1 MSAEQIK
8 ALFAAGK
15 TMTQE
20 SFASLVDFL
29 QEQKGPKG
37 DPGETGP
44 AGPKGDQGIA
54 GPKGDTGEAG
64 PTGPK
69 GDKGEPGE
77 TGPAGP
83 AGETG
88 PVGPAGPKGDQG
100 VPGTKGADGKSITAI
115 TLTTNE
121 GGQVTGGTATLSDQS
136 TIEITVSQAG
146 A

>member
-8 ALFAAGK
+8 ALFATGK

-44 AGPKGDQGIA
+44 I
-54 GPKGDTGEAG
+54 
-64 PTGPK
+64 
-69 GDKGEPGE
+69 
-77 TGPAGP
+77 GPA
-83 AGETG
+83 
-88 PVGPAGPKGDQG
+88 GPAGPKGDQG
-100 VPGTKGADGKSITAI
+100 EAGTPGVTGPKGDKGDPGVAGANGADGKSIKAI
-115 TLTTNE
+115 VLRTNE
-121 GGQVTGGTATLSDQS
+121 GGQVTGGTATLSDES

>member
-1 MSAEQIK
+1 MNAEQIK

-44 AGPKGDQGIA
+44 AGP
-54 GPKGDTGEAG
+54 
-64 PTGPK
+64 
-69 GDKGEPGE
+69 
-77 TGPAGP
+77 
-83 AGETG
+83 
-88 PVGPAGPKGDQG
+88 AGPKGDQG
-100 VPGTKGADGKSITAI
+100 EAGTPGVAGPKGDKGDPGVAGPKGDQGDQGVPGANGADGKSIKAI
-115 TLTTNE
+115 VLRTNE
-121 GGQVTGGTATLSDQS
+121 GGQVTGGTATLSDES

>member
-1 MSAEQIK
+1 MNAEQIK

-37 DPGETGP
+37 D
-44 AGPKGDQGIA
+44 K
-54 GPKGDTGEAG
+54 GEAG
-64 PTGPK
+64 TPGVAGPK
-69 GDKGEPGE
+69 GDKGDPGV
-77 TGPAGP
+77 AGP
-83 AGETG
+83 
-88 PVGPAGPKGDQG
+88 
-100 VPGTKGADGKSITAI
+100 KGADGKSIKAI
-115 TLTTNE
+115 VLRTNE
-121 GGQVTGGTATLSDQS
+121 GGQVTGGTATLSDES

>member
-44 AGPKGDQGIA
+44 IGPA

-64 PTGPK
+64 TPGVAGPK
-69 GDKGEPGE
+69 GDKGDPGE
-77 TGPAGP
+77 T
-83 AGETG
+83 
-88 PVGPAGPKGDQG
+88 GPKGDQG
-100 VPGTKGADGKSITAI
+100 VPGANGADGKSIKAI
-115 TLTTNE
+115 VLRTNE
-121 GGQVTGGTATLSDQS
+121 GGQVTGGTATLSDES

-146 A
+146 V

>member
-8 ALFAAGK
+8 ALFATGK

-37 DPGETGP
+37 DPGEIGPIGP
-44 AGPKGDQGIA
+44 AGPKGD
-54 GPKGDTGEAG
+54 KGDPGVA
-64 PTGPK
+64 GPK
-69 GDKGEPGE
+69 GDKGDQ
-77 TGPAGP
+77 
-83 AGETG
+83 
-88 PVGPAGPKGDQG
+88 GDQG
-100 VPGTKGADGKSITAI
+100 VPGANGADGKSIKAI
-115 TLTTNE
+115 VLRTNE
-121 GGQVTGGTATLSDQS
+121 GGQVTGGTATLSDES

>member
-37 DPGETGP
+37 D
-44 AGPKGDQGIA
+44 
-54 GPKGDTGEAG
+54 
-64 PTGPK
+64 
-69 GDKGEPGE
+69 
-77 TGPAGP
+77 
-83 AGETG
+83 
-88 PVGPAGPKGDQG
+88 QG
-100 VPGTKGADGKSITAI
+100 VPGANGADGKSITAI
-115 TLTTNE
+115 ELRTNE
-121 GGQVTGGTATLSDQS
+121 GGQVTGGTATLSDHS

-146 A
+146 V

>member
-1 MSAEQIK
+1 MNAEQIK

-44 AGPKGDQGIA
+44 I
-54 GPKGDTGEAG
+54 
-64 PTGPK
+64 GPK
-69 GDKGEPGE
+69 GDKGD
-77 TGPAGP
+77 T
-83 AGETG
+83 
-88 PVGPAGPKGDQG
+88 GPKGAA
-100 VPGTKGADGKSITAI
+100 GADGKSITAI

>member
-1 MSAEQIK
+1 MNAEQIK

-37 DPGETGP
+37 DTGEAGTPGVAGPKGDKGDPGVAGP
-44 AGPKGDQGIA
+44 AGPKGD
-54 GPKGDTGEAG
+54 TGL
-64 PTGPK
+64 TGPK
-69 GDKGEPGE
+69 GDKGD
-77 TGPAGP
+77 T
-83 AGETG
+83 
-88 PVGPAGPKGDQG
+88 GPKGAA
-100 VPGTKGADGKSITAI
+100 GADGKSITAI

>member
-1 MSAEQIK
+1 MNAEQIK
-8 ALFAAGK
+8 ALFATGK

-44 AGPKGDQGIA
+44 AGPKGD
-54 GPKGDTGEAG
+54 KGDAG
-64 PTGPK
+64 
-69 GDKGEPGE
+69 
-77 TGPAGP
+77 A
-83 AGETG
+83 
-88 PVGPAGPKGDQG
+88 
-100 VPGTKGADGKSITAI
+100 KGAAGANGTDGKSITAI
-115 TLTTNE
+115 ALTTDE
-121 GGQVTGGTATLSDQS
+121 SGKVTGGTATLSDQS

>member
-8 ALFAAGK
+8 ALFATGK

-44 AGPKGDQGIA
+44 IGPAGPA

-64 PTGPK
+64 PAGAAGPKGEKGDTGLTGPK
-69 GDKGEPGE
+69 GDPGAKGA
-77 TGPAGP
+77 TGAP
-83 AGETG
+83 
-88 PVGPAGPKGDQG
+88 
-100 VPGTKGADGKSITAI
+100 GADGKSITAI
-115 TLTTNE
+115 ELRTNE
-121 GGQVTGGTATLSDQS
+121 GGQVTGGTATLSDHS

>member
-44 AGPKGDQGIA
+44 IGPA

-64 PTGPK
+64 TPGPKGDTGEIGPK

-77 TGPAGP
+77 TGPI
-83 AGETG
+83 
-88 PVGPAGPKGDQG
+88 GPKGDQG
-100 VPGTKGADGKSITAI
+100 DPGANGADGKSITAI
-115 TLTTNE
+115 ELRTNE
-121 GGQVTGGTATLSDQS
+121 GGQVTGGTATLSDHS

-146 A
+146 V

>member
-1 MSAEQIK
+1 MNAEQIK

-20 SFASLVDFL
+20 SFAFLVDFL

-44 AGPKGDQGIA
+44 I
-54 GPKGDTGEAG
+54 
-64 PTGPK
+64 
-69 GDKGEPGE
+69 
-77 TGPAGP
+77 
-83 AGETG
+83 
-88 PVGPAGPKGDQG
+88 GPAGPKGDKG
-100 VPGTKGADGKSITAI
+100 DTGAKGAAGANGADGKSITAI

>member
-37 DPGETGP
+37 D
-44 AGPKGDQGIA
+44 
-54 GPKGDTGEAG
+54 
-64 PTGPK
+64 
-69 GDKGEPGE
+69 KGEP
-77 TGPAGP
+77 
-83 AGETG
+83 GETG

-100 VPGTKGADGKSITAI
+100 VPGAKGEDGKSITAI
-115 TLTTNE
+115 ALRTNE

>member
-8 ALFAAGK
+8 ALFATGK

-37 DPGETGP
+37 D
-44 AGPKGDQGIA
+44 Q
-54 GPKGDTGEAG
+54 GEAG
-64 PTGPK
+64 TPGVAGPK
-69 GDKGEPGE
+69 GDKGDPGV
-77 TGPAGP
+77 AG
-83 AGETG
+83 AN
-88 PVGPAGPKGDQG
+88 
-100 VPGTKGADGKSITAI
+100 GADGKSIKAI
-115 TLTTNE
+115 VLRTNE
-121 GGQVTGGTATLSDQS
+121 GGQVTGGTATLSDES

>member
-44 AGPKGDQGIA
+44 VGPKGEQGDPGAKGATGPA
-54 GPKGDTGEAG
+54 GPKGDTGL
-64 PTGPK
+64 TGPK
-69 GDKGEPGE
+69 GDKGD
-77 TGPAGP
+77 T
-83 AGETG
+83 
-88 PVGPAGPKGDQG
+88 GPKGAA
-100 VPGTKGADGKSITAI
+100 GADGKSITAI

>member
-1 MSAEQIK
+1 MNAEQIK

-44 AGPKGDQGIA
+44 I
-54 GPKGDTGEAG
+54 
-64 PTGPK
+64 
-69 GDKGEPGE
+69 
-77 TGPAGP
+77 
-83 AGETG
+83 
-88 PVGPAGPKGDQG
+88 GPAGPKGDKG
-100 VPGTKGADGKSITAI
+100 DTGAKGATGANGTDGKSITAI

>member
-44 AGPKGDQGIA
+44 AGPA
-54 GPKGDTGEAG
+54 GPKGDTGDTGLTG
-64 PTGPK
+64 PKGEKGDTGLTGPK
-69 GDKGEPGE
+69 GDQGER
-77 TGPAGP
+77 
-83 AGETG
+83 
-88 PVGPAGPKGDQG
+88 GPAGPKGDQG
-100 VPGTKGADGKSITAI
+100 VPGTKGADGKSITSIA
-115 TLTTNE
+115 LTTD
-121 GGQVTGGTATLSDQS
+121 GTGKVTGGTATLSDQS
-136 TIEITVSQAG
+136 TIQITVSQDEA
-146 A
+146 

>member
-44 AGPKGDQGIA
+44 IGPA

-64 PTGPK
+64 TPGPK
-69 GDKGEPGE
+69 ED
-77 TGPAGP
+77 
-83 AGETG
+83 
-88 PVGPAGPKGDQG
+88 
-100 VPGTKGADGKSITAI
+100 
-115 TLTTNE
+115 
-121 GGQVTGGTATLSDQS
+121 
-136 TIEITVSQAG
+136 
-146 A
+146 

>member
-37 DPGETGP
+37 D
-44 AGPKGDQGIA
+44 
-54 GPKGDTGEAG
+54 
-64 PTGPK
+64 
-69 GDKGEPGE
+69 KGEPGE

-100 VPGTKGADGKSITAI
+100 VPGAKGEDGKSITAI
-115 TLTTNE
+115 ALRTNE

>member
-8 ALFAAGK
+8 ALFATGK

-44 AGPKGDQGIA
+44 IGPA

-64 PTGPK
+64 TPGVAGPK
-69 GDKGEPGE
+69 GDKGDQ
-77 TGPAGP
+77 
-83 AGETG
+83 
-88 PVGPAGPKGDQG
+88 GDQG
-100 VPGTKGADGKSITAI
+100 VPGANGADGKSIKAI
-115 TLTTNE
+115 VLRTNE
-121 GGQVTGGTATLSDQS
+121 GGQVTGGTATLSDES

>member
-1 MSAEQIK
+1 MNAEQIK

-37 DPGETGP
+37 D
-44 AGPKGDQGIA
+44 KGDTGAVGPA

-64 PTGPK
+64 APGAK

-77 TGPAGP
+77 T
-83 AGETG
+83 
-88 PVGPAGPKGDQG
+88 GPKGDQG

>member
-37 DPGETGP
+37 D
-44 AGPKGDQGIA
+44 
-54 GPKGDTGEAG
+54 
-64 PTGPK
+64 
-69 GDKGEPGE
+69 
-77 TGPAGP
+77 
-83 AGETG
+83 
-88 PVGPAGPKGDQG
+88 QG

-115 TLTTNE
+115 ALTTDE
-121 GGQVTGGTATLSDQS
+121 SGKVTGGTATLSDQS
-136 TIEITVSQAG
+136 TVEITVSQAG

>member
-44 AGPKGDQGIA
+44 IGPA

-64 PTGPK
+64 TPGVAGPK
-69 GDKGEPGE
+69 GDKGDPG
-77 TGPAGP
+77 
-83 AGETG
+83 
-88 PVGPAGPKGDQG
+88 VAGPKGDQG
-100 VPGTKGADGKSITAI
+100 VPGANGADGKSIKAI
-115 TLTTNE
+115 VLRTNE
-121 GGQVTGGTATLSDQS
+121 GGQVTGGTATLSDES

-146 A
+146 V

>member
-8 ALFAAGK
+8 ALFATGK

-44 AGPKGDQGIA
+44 IGPA

-64 PTGPK
+64 TPGIAGPK
-69 GDKGEPGE
+69 GDKGDPGE
-77 TGPAGP
+77 T
-83 AGETG
+83 
-88 PVGPAGPKGDQG
+88 GPKGDQG
-100 VPGTKGADGKSITAI
+100 VPGANGADGKSIKAI
-115 TLTTNE
+115 VLRTNE
-121 GGQVTGGTATLSDQS
+121 GGQVTGGTATLSDES

-146 A
+146 V